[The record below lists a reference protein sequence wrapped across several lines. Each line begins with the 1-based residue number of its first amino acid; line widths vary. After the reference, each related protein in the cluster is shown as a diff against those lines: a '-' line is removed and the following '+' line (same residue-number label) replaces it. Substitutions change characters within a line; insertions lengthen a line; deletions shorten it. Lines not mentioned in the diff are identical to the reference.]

1 MAIIKP
7 VNSFTKPF
15 ADTGAKNVI
24 PDASLIGTIAGAAS
38 LTDGFPP
45 LTMTPVAA
53 GGIPPSG
60 KDMNGI
66 LNQIS
71 QHTAWV
77 NAGGGYQ
84 FNSIIAA
91 AGGYPI
97 GAIIYSN
104 DWSAAYRNILAGNT
118 TNFNTT
124 PASIGVSWIPW
135 SGAFLTQTQSLTAFT
150 TSGTAPT
157 YEGAFKPAATALSAN
172 LRAQV
177 TVHVEND
184 GAASTLN
191 VNGLGAKNIK
201 QYDSTGMLVDA
212 ILFTNQK
219 VDLVY
224 DGTYWVVLDPVAIDK
239 KTFASSLTLN
249 GWKKYPDPNSPSGYF
264 IEQWGAVSTTSN
276 TSDLTLYYPLVF
288 PNEALNLVATCDYTP
303 GSGSIGYVAAGSV
316 YRNRF
321 TIRSSGGYSV
331 RWRVI
336 GH

>member
-1 MAIIKP
+1 
-7 VNSFTKPF
+7 
-15 ADTGAKNVI
+15 
-24 PDASLIGTIAGAAS
+24 
-38 LTDGFPP
+38 
-45 LTMTPVAA
+45 MTPIAA

-77 NAGGGYQ
+77 NSGGGYQ
-84 FNSIIAA
+84 FDPIIAA

-104 DWSAAYRNILAGNT
+104 DWSAAYRNILASNT

-135 SGAFLTQTQSLTAFT
+135 SGAFLTQTQSLAAFT

-157 YEGAFKPAATALSAN
+157 YVGAFTPAATTLSTN

-177 TVHVEND
+177 TVHVANG

-191 VNGLGAKNIK
+191 VNGLGAKSIK
-201 QYDSTGMLVDA
+201 RYDSTGTLVDPV
-212 ILFTNQK
+212 LFTNQK

-224 DGTYWVVLDPVAIDK
+224 DGTYWVVLNSANKVDSGNARAAESDLFIAPLNSMQIVNN
-239 KTFASSLTLN
+239 SLTFTAPCAGRLIVDSIL
-249 GWKKYPDPNSPSGYF
+249 WTSSPF
-264 IEQWGAVSTTSN
+264 TSTTGGMECTTTVTGQTTKIGESLVN
-276 TSDLTLYYPLVF
+276 VFLSFAAQVSKGDVINMNNAVKNKSTTL
-288 PNEALNLVATCDYTP
+288 
-303 GSGSIGYVAAGSV
+303 GSPQA
-316 YRNRF
+316 
-321 TIRSSGGYSV
+321 RSYLRYFFVPS
-331 RWRVI
+331 
-336 GH
+336 